1 MFVPITS
8 EVTIT
13 TGMVLKEIATGRLFE
28 VGERLSENSEVWG
41 DDSWELTEV
50 TPGNS
55 GQTALALHYQ
65 ELAMKY
71 LAEVEE

>member
-8 EVTIT
+8 EVTIN

-28 VGERLSENSEVWG
+28 VGERLTDNTEVWG
-41 DDSWELTEV
+41 DDSWELTEI
-50 TPGNS
+50 TTGNPGR
-55 GQTALALHYQ
+55 TALALPYQ

-71 LAEVEE
+71 LAEVED

>member
-28 VGERLSENSEVWG
+28 VGERLSDNTEVWG
-41 DDSWELTEV
+41 DDSWELIEIT
-50 TPGNS
+50 TGN
-55 GQTALALHYQ
+55 GGHTAIALPYQ